1 MKKEYSKPTAN
12 VIEFAKPQL
21 LAGSGE
27 TYNMDF
33 NSEFEIT
40 NEEDIL

>member
-27 TYNMDF
+27 TYNIDF
-33 NSEFEIT
+33 NSDTQI
-40 NEEDIL
+40 NDEEDIL

>member
-27 TYNMDF
+27 TYIDF
-33 NSEFEIT
+33 NSDTQI
-40 NEEDIL
+40 NDEEDIL